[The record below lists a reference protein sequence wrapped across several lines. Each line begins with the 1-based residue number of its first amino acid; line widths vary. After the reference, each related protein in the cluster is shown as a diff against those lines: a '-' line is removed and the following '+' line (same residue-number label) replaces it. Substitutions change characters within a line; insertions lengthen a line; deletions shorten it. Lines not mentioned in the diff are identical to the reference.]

1 MLGTLMKYD
10 WRNLSA
16 DRAPLTVAL
25 VLGTAIAYG
34 AFNGSEWIRFQN
46 RAISEAL
53 AEERERFDRIRS
65 EIPRIEAGEMTVSA
79 FADPRQP
86 QSFGRS
92 VGTRYAVMPPAPLGA
107 LAIGQSDL
115 YPYYFRV
122 STSSKAT
129 FLNNDEVENPVH
141 LLSGR
146 FDLAFVLLYL
156 YPLVILA
163 FSYNLVSS
171 EKESGTLAL
180 TLSQPVSLRR
190 VVMAKVLL
198 RAAFVAAL
206 AVLLSAAGVIIGGA
220 NLAAEGAWPRLLVWA
235 AVTAAYGAFWFA
247 LAIAVNAMGRG
258 SATNAMILAGGW
270 LLFVIVI
277 PSVLNVAIQ
286 AAYPV
291 PSRVE
296 LIQAIRVAGDEST
309 RQGSKL
315 MARYLEDHPELAPP
329 SNGPGGPPDFGTL
342 QVAVNEATER
352 SVQPVLAQFDAQLA
366 NQQKMVDRFRYLSPA
381 IVAQSAFNDLAGS
394 SAHRY
399 KHFLAGVDEYHRQWR
414 GFFVPRILK
423 KEKLGAGDLDRLPV
437 FTFREEPTA
446 DVTARAGVAFA
457 GLLIPVLLAGIPAVM
472 ALRRYPVAG

>member
-1 MLGTLMKYD
+1 MIRTLMRYD

-16 DRAPLTVAL
+16 DRAPLAVAV
-25 VLGTAIAYG
+25 VLGVAIAYG

-53 AEERERFDRIRS
+53 AEEGERFDRIRN
-65 EIPRIEAGEMTVSA
+65 EIPKIESGEKTVSP

-86 QSFGRS
+86 QSFGRNM
-92 VGTRYAVMPPAPLGA
+92 GTRYAVMPPAPLGA

-122 STSSKAT
+122 STNSRET

-141 LLSGR
+141 LLTGR

-190 VVMAKVLL
+190 LVMAKVLL

-206 AVLLSAAGVIIGGA
+206 AVLLSAAGVIIGGT
-220 NLAAEGAWPRLLVWA
+220 NLAAEGAWSRLLVWA
-235 AVTAAYGAFWFA
+235 AVTAMYGAFWFA
-247 LAIAVNAMGRG
+247 LAIAVNALGRG
-258 SATNAMILAGGW
+258 SATNAMTLAGAW

-277 PSVLNVAIQ
+277 PSVLNVAIK
-286 AAYPV
+286 ALYPV

-315 MARYLEDHPELAPP
+315 LARYLEDHPELAPP
-329 SNGPGGPPDFGTL
+329 SKGPGGPPDFGTL
-342 QVAVNEATER
+342 LVAVNEATER
-352 SVQPVLAQFDAQLA
+352 KVQPVLAEFDAQLA
-366 NQQKMVDRFRYLSPA
+366 NQQSMVDRLRYLSPA

-414 GFFVPRILK
+414 GFFVPRILR
-423 KEKLGAGDLDRLPV
+423 KEKLNASDLARLPA

-446 DVTARAGVAFA
+446 DVTGRAGVAFV
-457 GLLIPVLLAGIPAVM
+457 GLLVAVVLAGIPAVM

>member
-16 DRAPLTVAL
+16 DRAPLAVAV
-25 VLGTAIAYG
+25 VLGAAIAYG
-34 AFNGSEWIRFQN
+34 AFNGSEWIRFQK

-53 AEERERFDRIRS
+53 AEEGERFDRIRG
-65 EIPRIEAGEMTVSA
+65 EIPKIDSSEKIVTA
-79 FADPRQP
+79 FADPWQP
-86 QSFGRS
+86 QSFGRNM
-92 VGTRYAVMPPAPLGA
+92 GTRYAVMPPAPLGA

-122 STSSKAT
+122 STNSKET

-141 LLSGR
+141 LLAGR
-146 FDLAFVLLYL
+146 FDLA
-156 YPLVILA
+156 
-163 FSYNLVSS
+163 
-171 EKESGTLAL
+171 
-180 TLSQPVSLRR
+180 SQPVSLRR

-206 AVLLSAAGVIIGGA
+206 AVLLSVVGVIIGGA
-220 NLAAEGAWPRLLVWA
+220 DLSAEGTWPRLFVWA
-235 AVTAAYGAFWFA
+235 AVTAVYGAFWFA

-258 SATNAMILAGGW
+258 SATNAMMLAGAW

-277 PSVLNVAIQ
+277 PSVLNVAIK

-315 MARYLEDHPELAPP
+315 LARYLEDHPELAPP

-342 QVAVNEATER
+342 LVAVNEATER
-352 SVQPVLAQFDAQLA
+352 KVQPVLAEFDAQLA
-366 NQQKMVDRFRYLSPA
+366 SRIERSPLQTLPRSSGRISSPVASLLRASNSEEGEARRRRPRQVARLRVSRRTNRRRERKSRRGVSGAPGSRSARRYSGDLCVEALSGCWLISALLSGRSRERRCLRSPRFSRWRPA
-381 IVAQSAFNDLAGS
+381 SEPTPRS
-394 SAHRY
+394 SAS
-399 KHFLAGVDEYHRQWR
+399 
-414 GFFVPRILK
+414 
-423 KEKLGAGDLDRLPV
+423 
-437 FTFREEPTA
+437 
-446 DVTARAGVAFA
+446 
-457 GLLIPVLLAGIPAVM
+457 
-472 ALRRYPVAG
+472 